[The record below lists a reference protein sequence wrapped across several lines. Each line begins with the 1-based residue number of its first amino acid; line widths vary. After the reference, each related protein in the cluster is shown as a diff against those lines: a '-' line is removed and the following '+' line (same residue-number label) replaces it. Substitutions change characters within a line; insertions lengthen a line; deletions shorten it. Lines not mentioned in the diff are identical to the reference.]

1 MLISINLLLIKNIMD
16 VAQFLRSKFP
26 EAEISFDG
34 EDCNSRLLIVS
45 NDFDGLNTLQRHKLV
60 LNTLKEQFQTGEL
73 HALSLITKSPSET
86 A

>member
-1 MLISINLLLIKNIMD
+1 MD

-45 NDFDGLNTLQRHKLV
+45 NEFEGLNTLQRHKLV
-60 LNTLKEQFQTGEL
+60 LNALKEQFQTGEL
-73 HALSLITKSPSET
+73 HALSLITKSPSEKL
-86 A
+86 

>member
-1 MLISINLLLIKNIMD
+1 MD

-45 NDFDGLNTLQRHKLV
+45 NEFEGLNTLQRHKLV
-60 LNTLKEQFQTGEL
+60 LNALKEQFQTGEL
-73 HALSLITKSPSET
+73 HALSLITKSPSEI
-86 A
+86 

>member
-1 MLISINLLLIKNIMD
+1 MD
-16 VAQFLRSKFP
+16 IAQFLRSKFP

-45 NDFDGLNTLQRHKLV
+45 NEFEDLNTLQRHKLV
-60 LNTLKEQFQTGEL
+60 LNALKEQFQTGEL

>member
-1 MLISINLLLIKNIMD
+1 MD

-45 NDFDGLNTLQRHKLV
+45 NEFEGLNTLQRHKLV
-60 LNTLKEQFQTGEL
+60 LKTLKEQFQTGEL